1 MGLLSLV
8 VLATLSAQ
16 APQPDSAA
24 TFANRPTEVL
34 VGRAIARHHSQDSAV
49 IDYRARLRYR
59 LSFSLGKR
67 RWARI
72 PIASVEEQ
80 EALVH
85 WRHPNDIKVDVA
97 GRRARARSEQWKDP
111 IAV

>member
-1 MGLLSLV
+1 MGVLSLV

-16 APQPDSAA
+16 APQSNPAA
-24 TFANRPTEVL
+24 TFADRPTETL
-34 VGRAIARHHSQDSAV
+34 VRRAIARHHSQDSAV
-49 IDYRARLRYR
+49 TDYRARLRYR

-80 EALVH
+80 EALA
-85 WRHPNDIKVDVA
+85 VDNA
-97 GRRARARSEQWKDP
+97 QKLGNTSTEDGTALAELKKTLEG
-111 IAV
+111 